1 VTTPAGFL
9 DEDLYPVASAIFG
22 DRLPLAERYAV
33 ELATSAVVRGLIGPR
48 EVDRIWER
56 HILNCAVIGE
66 VIAEGSTVVDVG
78 SGAGLPGIPLALAS
92 PSLTVHLVEPLL
104 RRVQWLA
111 ETLEVLALP
120 NVTVERARAE
130 DSELR
135 GRADVVTG
143 RAVAPLARLLPM
155 VAPLL
160 KEPGLVVALK
170 GSAAGV
176 ELDEAADVL
185 RQAGVH
191 DARVV
196 ECGVDLLLAPTTVVT
211 MSIPTRAAGTSVAK
225 ASSAGSATSAGAR
238 TSAGSGATGRP
249 TDKHTSGRGVR
260 NGKSPRRRGR

>member
-1 VTTPAGFL
+1 MTTPAGFL
-9 DEDLYPVASAIFG
+9 GEDLYPVASAIFG

-66 VIAEGSTVVDVG
+66 VIADGSVVVDVG

-111 ETLEVLALP
+111 ETLELLALP

-130 DSELR
+130 DSDFR

-143 RAVAPLARLLPM
+143 RAVAPLVRLLPM
-155 VAPLL
+155 IAPLL
-160 KEPGLVVALK
+160 KEPGMVVALK
-170 GSAAGV
+170 GSAAAA
-176 ELDEAADVL
+176 ELEEAADVL

-191 DARVV
+191 DSGVV
-196 ECGVDLLLAPTTVVT
+196 QCGADLLEAPTTVVT
-211 MSIPTRAAGTSVAK
+211 LSIPTRVVGTSLAQEP
-225 ASSAGSATSAGAR
+225 TNAR
-238 TSAGSGATGRP
+238 SVKTGRSP
-249 TDKHTSGRGVR
+249 DKRASGERAR
-260 NGKSPRRRGR
+260 NRKPPRGR